1 MRTATRICASL
12 ALAGWIAMVLL
23 LFYSAFISD
32 SLSHCSSNEGSF
44 TLCVPPLAVGIF
56 LIGVFSLLCTLI
68 ALLIA
73 LIAYLL
79 AHQWALAGAL
89 FAQVIVGCLGALNL
103 LLNGPLLNALKATF
117 QWSSDS
123 GSGSGLGTFVQILV
137 FYVLVWV
144 MLASTAV
151 VLLVLP
157 RTFPQPSRVLP
168 ALVCLAPAVVAVVLV
183 TSGLSWTLSF
193 AGTRGVKSPHA
204 PYMLLAALY
213 VLGWAVAT
221 ALILWASWAASHGR
235 PAAAPTTPGAPLVPE
250 VDGGAAP
257 RSAP

>member
-1 MRTATRICASL
+1 MRTATRICAGL
-12 ALAGWIAMVLL
+12 ALAGWIAIVLL

-44 TLCVPPLAVGIF
+44 TICIPPLAVWIF
-56 LIGVFSLLCTLI
+56 LFGVFTLLCTLS

-73 LIAYLL
+73 LIACLR
-79 AHQWALAGAL
+79 AHHWALAGAL

-103 LLNGPLLNALKATF
+103 LLNGPLINALKATF

-123 GSGSGLGTFVQILV
+123 GSGVQVLV
-137 FYVLVWV
+137 FYVLVWL

-157 RTFPQPSRVLP
+157 RTFPQPLRMLP

-183 TSGLSWTLSF
+183 TPGLQWTVAF
-193 AGTRGVKSPHA
+193 AGTRGVETPRA
-204 PYMLLAALY
+204 PYMLLTALF
-213 VLGWAVAT
+213 VLGWAMAT
-221 ALILWASWAASHGR
+221 ALILWANWAASHGQ

-250 VDGGAAP
+250 ADGGAPP